1 MRGQPP
7 TVTLRTGRRASTL
20 TWRGS
25 SQVLVLPR
33 QSSHLEITFTEVSK
47 EELLNKEGGQV
58 IHQLTAV
65 VGIESESAR
74 HSLLSEMRWGVG
86 S

>member
-25 SQVLVLPR
+25 SQVLALPR
-33 QSSHLEITFTEVSK
+33 QNSHLEITFTEVSK

-74 HSLLSEMRWGVG
+74 HSLLSEMRWGIG